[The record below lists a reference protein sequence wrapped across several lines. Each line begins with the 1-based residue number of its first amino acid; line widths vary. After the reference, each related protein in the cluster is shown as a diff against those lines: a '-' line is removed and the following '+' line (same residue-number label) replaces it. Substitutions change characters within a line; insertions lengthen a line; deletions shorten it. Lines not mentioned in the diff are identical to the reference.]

1 MMNNFTKLLYVKNNG
16 KLEFYFARKFTDNG
30 VRYFITVVDS
40 SMKSYLFYME
50 QVDAN
55 WQIMSP
61 HKLPAWLTGME
72 YELSAAIRE
81 Q

>member
-16 KLEFYFARKFTDNG
+16 KLEFYFARKFTGKG
-30 VRYFITVVDS
+30 VRYFITVVDR

-50 QVDAN
+50 EVETN
-55 WQIMSP
+55 WQILDP
-61 HKLPAWLTGME
+61 HKLPPWLTGME
-72 YELSAAIRE
+72 YELANAIRE